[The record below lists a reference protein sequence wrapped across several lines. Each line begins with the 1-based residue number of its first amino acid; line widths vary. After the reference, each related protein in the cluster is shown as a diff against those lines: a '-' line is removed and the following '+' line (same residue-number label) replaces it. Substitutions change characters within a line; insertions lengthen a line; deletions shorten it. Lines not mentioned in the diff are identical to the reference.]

1 MELSSA
7 PPCALTLNSYT
18 MILQYLPRQTIY
30 QLRSSDTFH
39 QCSFYAR
46 FRKVRPVPVLAVE
59 GLLFAVVLRTAPVV
73 PLRDVV
79 PLLTGALLAAGP
91 FLITVPLLD
100 SLDSLLAMDL
110 RVVRV
115 PGREVGAL
123 EVVLVAGTAF
133 LFLVAAV
140 VLLVDIELVVE
151 FVVIL
156 RPAPAPA
163 RVAFAFSTM
172 LDSIPE
178 AVAGRFSGEAGL
190 AIPDLVGDGGRFAIR
205 ELEDVGDKICPDRAC
220 DTSVVVAARA
230 LFLAVSVCSTSFSLS
245 PEIASLDPC

>member
-1 MELSSA
+1 M
-7 PPCALTLNSYT
+7 
-18 MILQYLPRQTIY
+18 Y
-30 QLRSSDTFH
+30 QVK
-39 QCSFYAR
+39 QCTNHDPLIPFINIPFYAR

-73 PLRDVV
+73 PLRDV
-79 PLLTGALLAAGP
+79 PILTGALLAAGP

-100 SLDSLLAMDL
+100 SLDSLLAIDL

-123 EVVLVAGTAF
+123 EVVVAGNAF
-133 LFLVAAV
+133 LFLVAA

-178 AVAGRFSGEAGL
+178 AVAGRFSGEAGR

-245 PEIASLDPC
+245 PEMASLDPC